1 MITKNGKK
9 FGGAQPGAGRKKHEG
24 SRHMYTVADDV
35 HEWIML
41 HGGGQY
47 LTDMLRAI
55 MHAEALNR
63 RFQWPSFQALGAGCS
78 GEGTGVL

>member
-1 MITKNGKK
+1 MSNVSPFITTQNTMITKNGKK

-47 LTDMLRAI
+47 LTDMFRAI
-55 MHAEALNR
+55 MHVEALE
-63 RFQWPSFQALGAGCS
+63 ALERKKAQQK
-78 GEGTGVL
+78 